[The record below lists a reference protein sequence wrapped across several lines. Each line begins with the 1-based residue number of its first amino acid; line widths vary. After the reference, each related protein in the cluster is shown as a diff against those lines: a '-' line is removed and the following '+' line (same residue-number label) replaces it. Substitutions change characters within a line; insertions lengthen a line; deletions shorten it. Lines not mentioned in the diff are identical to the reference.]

1 MKKKNQTR
9 IRKEFKTGSSH
20 VATRLY
26 TTSRPFLPL
35 LGDYSRRCEGFKLAD
50 EMRFMV
56 QLSSTSRSFL
66 LNFRGSR
73 WIELSNQISTSSGGP
88 LGVAI
93 ECEARNGV
101 SSGAGGRL

>member
-9 IRKEFKTGSSH
+9 IREEFKTGSSH

-50 EMRFMV
+50 EMRFV
-56 QLSSTSRSFL
+56 YHQHHPEDYFFLTLAVAFGLNSEIKSSHRLESSFSGSQVDSL
-66 LNFRGSR
+66 RG
-73 WIELSNQISTSSGGP
+73 
-88 LGVAI
+88 
-93 ECEARNGV
+93 
-101 SSGAGGRL
+101 